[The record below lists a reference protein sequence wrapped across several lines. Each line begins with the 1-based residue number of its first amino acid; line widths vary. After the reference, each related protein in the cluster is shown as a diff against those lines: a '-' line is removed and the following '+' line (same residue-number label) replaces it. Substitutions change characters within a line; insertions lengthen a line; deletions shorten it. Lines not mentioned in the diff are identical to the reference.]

1 MILGGASLAGGRGS
15 IIGTILGVLVI
26 GVINNGLVL
35 LNVVSFWQDVVRNL
49 LLIAAVA
56 IDQLRLRLARE

>member
-1 MILGGASLAGGRGS
+1 
-15 IIGTILGVLVI
+15 
-26 GVINNGLVL
+26 VINNGLVL